1 MKLSGTTTDLEY
13 KIMNKIFARNLRDK
27 QVVSS
32 DGVTLGVLN
41 NIVIDIRTGSI
52 EDLVIKPDIAL
63 EKAKYKQDGEFIL
76 MPFDSV
82 RAIKDYIVVDKTTS
96 LASAAEPPVTEG

>member
-1 MKLSGTTTDLEY
+1 MKLFGTSTDLEY

-41 NIVIDIRTGSI
+41 NIVIDIRSGSI

-63 EKAKYKQDGEFIL
+63 DKVKYKEEGEFIL

-82 RAIKDYIVVDKTTS
+82 RAIKDYIVVDKTMSFAT
-96 LASAAEPPVTEG
+96 AAEPPGAET

>member
-1 MKLSGTTTDLEY
+1 MEMK
-13 KIMNKIFARNLRDK
+13 KIFARNLRDK

-63 EKAKYKQDGEFIL
+63 EKAKYKQDGEFIH

-82 RAIKDYIVVDKTTS
+82 RAIKDYIVVDKTMS

>member
-1 MKLSGTTTDLEY
+1 MK
-13 KIMNKIFARNLRDK
+13 KIFARNLRDK

-41 NIVIDIRTGSI
+41 NIIMDVRSGSI
-52 EDLVIKPDIAL
+52 EDIVVKPDIAL
-63 EKAKYKQDGEFIL
+63 DKAKYKEEGEFVL

-82 RAIKDYIVVDKTTS
+82 RAIKDYIVVDKTMS
-96 LASAAEPPVTEG
+96 LASAAEPPASET

>member
-1 MKLSGTTTDLEY
+1 MK
-13 KIMNKIFARNLRDK
+13 KIFARNLRDK
-27 QVVSS
+27 QIVSS

-52 EDLVIKPDIAL
+52 EDLVVKPDIGF
-63 EKAKYKQDGEFIL
+63 EKEKYKEDGEFIL
-76 MPFDSV
+76 MPFDAV
-82 RAIKDYIVVDKTTS
+82 RAIKDYIVVDKTAS

>member
-1 MKLSGTTTDLEY
+1 MK
-13 KIMNKIFARNLRDK
+13 KIFARNLRDK

-41 NIVIDIRTGSI
+41 NIIMDVRSGSI
-52 EDLVIKPDIAL
+52 EDIVVKPDIAL
-63 EKAKYKQDGEFIL
+63 DKAKYKEEGEFVL

-82 RAIKDYIVVDKTTS
+82 RAIKDYIVVDKTMS
-96 LASAAEPPVTEG
+96 LASAAEPPSVET